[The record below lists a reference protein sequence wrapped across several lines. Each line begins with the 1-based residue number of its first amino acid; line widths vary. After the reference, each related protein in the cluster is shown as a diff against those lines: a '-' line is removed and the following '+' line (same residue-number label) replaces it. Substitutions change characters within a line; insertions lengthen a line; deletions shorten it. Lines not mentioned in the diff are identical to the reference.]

1 MHMQRKILTLK
12 PQVATTPTDVPSVTV
27 QAGRDST
34 NRSKTASAAL
44 IEMLNELVS
53 ARHRAFM
60 QMRHGTGY
68 CGTAVALT
76 DGWLRMEQVSIHGTK
91 QSVTVPMILIQINDG
106 SFIAHI
112 HPTNQSNIGV
122 SK

>member
-1 MHMQRKILTLK
+1 MTRQILTLK
-12 PQVATTPTDVPSVTV
+12 PQVTTTPTVESSATL
-27 QAGRDST
+27 QAGREST
-34 NRSKTASAAL
+34 KRSKAASAAL

-53 ARHRAFM
+53 ARQRAFM
-60 QMRHGTGY
+60 QMRHGAGY

-76 DGWLRMEQVSIHGTK
+76 DGWLRMEQVSVHGTK
-91 QSVTVPMILIQINDG
+91 QSVTVPLILIQINDG

-112 HPTNQSNIGV
+112 HPTDQSNIGV